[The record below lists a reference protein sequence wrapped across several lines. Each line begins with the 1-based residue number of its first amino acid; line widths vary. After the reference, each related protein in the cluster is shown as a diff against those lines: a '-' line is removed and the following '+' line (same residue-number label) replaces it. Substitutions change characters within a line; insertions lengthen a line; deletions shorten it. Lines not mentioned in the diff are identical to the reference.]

1 MRGEEAKAQAPTG
14 SRPGRGRASSTL
26 AGLLKSVADLLF
38 PPRCVVCRARGD
50 WLCSACR
57 PQLSL
62 FTPPVC
68 SRCGLPLSDG
78 STCFACRGQRLPTD
92 ALRLG
97 GYFEGPLRQAV
108 HRLKFSGERYLADPL
123 GDILAT
129 AWQQCPLPA
138 GTLIAVPLHPKHEA
152 ERGYNQSVLLA
163 RRVGHLLDLEVSEG
177 QLRRVRETPPQM
189 GLSRAERLHNVEG
202 AFAWV
207 GETPCPQHIILVD
220 DVTTT
225 GATLAA
231 CAKALRKAG
240 ARRVSGLVLSHA
252 R

>member
-1 MRGEEAKAQAPTG
+1 MRGEEAKAQEPIG
-14 SRPGRGRASSTL
+14 NRPGRDHVALTL
-26 AGLLKSVADLLF
+26 AGLLKAVADLLF

-68 SRCGLPLSDG
+68 PRCGLPLSEG
-78 STCFACRGQRLPTD
+78 SSCFACHGQRLPVD

-97 GYFEGPLRQAV
+97 GYFEGTLRQAV
-108 HRLKFSGERYLADPL
+108 HCLKFSGERYLANPL
-123 GDILAT
+123 GDILAA
-129 AWQQCPLPA
+129 AWQHCPLPA
-138 GTLIAVPLHPKHEA
+138 GTLVAVPLHPKHEA

-163 RRVGHLLDLEVSEG
+163 RHVGRLLDLPVSEG
-177 QLRRVRETPPQM
+177 HLRRVRETPPQM
-189 GLSRAERLHNVEG
+189 GLSREERLHNVEG

-207 GETPCPQHIILVD
+207 GEAPCPQHIILVD

-231 CAKALRKAG
+231 CAKALRHGG
-240 ARRVSGLVLSHA
+240 ARRVSGLVLSRA